1 MKAITYYEVYVVKHG
16 HWALHARLSQGE
28 QNQALEVARALQAET
43 ERATQVLEESLHPEE
58 ERLVVR
64 VIGQYGQAPMDT
76 QPPSTEAGMASRIFM
91 VVVNAVGIGAIATMG
106 MAIAVSTMRDS
117 GAPGNAYNML
127 LLFTF
132 AASVL
137 TAGLTLFKIYVPME
151 WMLWQSKGI
160 EAQKRAIEALL
171 YGTPDPTPSW
181 AALRDM
187 DSNTPESDDD
197 TETLDLPSEMTVM
210 DAPPAPPAPTL
221 ETPAAEDAPQRFE
234 TMADQGEQTSFQ
246 IGETPAA
253 PEAAAAPA
261 ENLIDSAAAVMHS
274 LLEKERAQLI
284 AFTDAAMSALSAT
297 KPQLQAFERVGLNLY
312 LAGAARAIAERGGFS
327 DAIKLELL
335 SPALVRSGTHVAVAE
350 AFGQRLDAASN
361 RPRFRNLID
370 AGHAAMQAVIDENP
384 NAGLPPLPDLI
395 QQWADPTVRG
405 AEVKKVTFLLTDI
418 VGSTALTSKLGNS
431 AAQRVVRAHNGAA
444 RNAAKNFRGKEVKH
458 TGDGMLMTFPDP
470 AAACRAAME
479 IQQEGTSYARENP
492 DAPLVMRLGVH
503 AGEASFEEG
512 EYYGPA
518 LAILNGVC
526 SAAGDNQIYCS
537 EDAKSKAVGPV
548 FKFQDMG
555 KKTLKGSGIECKL
568 FKLEWTPKIKVKGPV
583 EYSQIGRKAPAS
595 AD

>member
-58 ERLVVR
+58 ERLIVR

-76 QPPSTEAGMASRIFM
+76 QPPSTEVGMASRIFM

-132 AASVL
+132 AAAVL

-151 WMLWQSKGI
+151 WILWQSKGI

-181 AALRDM
+181 AALRET
-187 DSNTPESDDD
+187 DSAAPKSIDDD
-197 TETLDLPSEMTVM
+197 ETLELPSEMAVM

-221 ETPAAEDAPQRFE
+221 EAPAVEDGPQRFE

-246 IGETPAA
+246 ITETTAT
-253 PEAAAAPA
+253 AAAAPA
-261 ENLIDSAAAVMHS
+261 ESLIDSATAVMDS
-274 LLEKERAQLI
+274 LLEKDRGQLI

-327 DAIKLELL
+327 DAIKTELL
-335 SPALVRSGTHVAVAE
+335 SKALVHSGTHVAVAE

-384 NAGLPPLPDLI
+384 NAALPPCPI
-395 QQWADPTVRG
+395 
-405 AEVKKVTFLLTDI
+405 
-418 VGSTALTSKLGNS
+418 
-431 AAQRVVRAHNGAA
+431 
-444 RNAAKNFRGKEVKH
+444 
-458 TGDGMLMTFPDP
+458 
-470 AAACRAAME
+470 
-479 IQQEGTSYARENP
+479 
-492 DAPLVMRLGVH
+492 
-503 AGEASFEEG
+503 
-512 EYYGPA
+512 
-518 LAILNGVC
+518 
-526 SAAGDNQIYCS
+526 
-537 EDAKSKAVGPV
+537 
-548 FKFQDMG
+548 
-555 KKTLKGSGIECKL
+555 
-568 FKLEWTPKIKVKGPV
+568 
-583 EYSQIGRKAPAS
+583 
-595 AD
+595 